1 MSGRLSSGK
10 SGSRSSPAQNKPSI
24 RGRPPANTTSPVTVK
39 DSSSPNRATSG
50 SQLSKT
56 KEKALAFQSSGDFES
71 KGSAM
76 HKPRRINTSG
86 VKDHQTLGATSRPI
100 SKNTS
105 SFTHNSK
112 KSSSTQIKLPG
123 QVPTKDGLSTKTSH
137 DERIVG
143 SSANVTAVFG
153 TKELDDSSILSAVLV
168 KQARQSGQLN
178 LSNRNLSSV
187 PSRVWRINEPDE
199 DEQKQIKKGL
209 SIDRVR
215 SIIWYF
221 LKV

>member
-1 MSGRLSSGK
+1 MSGRISSVK
-10 SGSRSSPAQNKPSI
+10 SGSKSSSAQNKPSI
-24 RGRPPANTTSPVTVK
+24 RGRPPANTTSPVTIK
-39 DSSSPNRATSG
+39 DSSSPSRATSG
-50 SQLSKT
+50 SKLSKT
-56 KEKALAFQSSGDFES
+56 KEHAGDIQSSGDFES

-76 HKPRRINTSG
+76 HKPRINTSG
-86 VKDHQTLGATSRPI
+86 IKDHQTLGATYRPI

-112 KSSSTQIKLPG
+112 KSSSTQIKGPG
-123 QVPTKDGLSTKTSH
+123 QVSTKDGRSTKTSH
-137 DERIVG
+137 DERVVG

-199 DEQKQIKKGL
+199 DEQKRMKKGL

-221 LKV
+221 PRV